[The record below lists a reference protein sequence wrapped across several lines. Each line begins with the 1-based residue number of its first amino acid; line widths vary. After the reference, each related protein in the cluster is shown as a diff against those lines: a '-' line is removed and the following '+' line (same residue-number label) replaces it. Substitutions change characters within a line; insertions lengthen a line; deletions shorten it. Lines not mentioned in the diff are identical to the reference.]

1 MDRKEFSLLVF
12 SLRKSCCK
20 IVRKEESE
28 AAECALCL
36 DFIFHVFGLWL
47 SNRVWISHAAD
58 DGTPADLIKWHT
70 PNLEGLEKF
79 LALHL
84 YWEPHY
90 VRQRVLPLLSHT
102 CLKAM
107 ALREGSEQRP
117 SAVESTEE
125 MINGLFTPHS
135 IERIKVDHFKPYYML
150 RWQCLAGHPSDDEWL
165 GVGRKNSQSFKRD
178 ELEQEQVGL
187 DDDANACTI
196 NVETGDL
203 GGQCVFTTNENMELV
218 KEACPKLVEAFLQDQ
233 VRKKLYVVSWS
244 FEVGVMLLGQS
255 ISE

>member
-1 MDRKEFSLLVF
+1 MTKQQG
-12 SLRKSCCK
+12 C
-20 IVRKEESE
+20 
-28 AAECALCL
+28 
-36 DFIFHVFGLWL
+36 
-47 SNRVWISHAAD
+47 ISHAAD
-58 DGTPADLIKWHT
+58 DGTPAELIKRHT

-84 YWEPHY
+84 YWEPYY
-90 VRQRVLPLLSHT
+90 VHQRVLPLLSHT
-102 CLKAM
+102 CLKVM

-117 SAVESTEE
+117 SAVESAEE

-135 IERIKVDHFKPYYML
+135 IQRIKVDHFKPYYML

-165 GVGRKNSQSFKRD
+165 GLGRKNSQSFKRH
-178 ELEQEQVGL
+178 ESEQEQVGL

-203 GGQCVFTTNENMELV
+203 GSQCVFTTNENMELV

-233 VRKKLYVVSWS
+233 VRKKLNVVSWS
-244 FEVGVMLLGQS
+244 FEVGVMLLGRF